1 MSLDSLRP
9 PISVNEE
16 IFKIEFVL
24 FLQKHFYARYVHR
37 TRKKEVPA
45 LLQDI
50 YFLLADLLIFRL
62 SRTIQ

>member
-16 IFKIEFVL
+16 MFQIEFVL
-24 FLQKHFYARYVHR
+24 LSQKQARYVDR

-50 YFLLADLLIFRL
+50 YFLLADLLIFQL